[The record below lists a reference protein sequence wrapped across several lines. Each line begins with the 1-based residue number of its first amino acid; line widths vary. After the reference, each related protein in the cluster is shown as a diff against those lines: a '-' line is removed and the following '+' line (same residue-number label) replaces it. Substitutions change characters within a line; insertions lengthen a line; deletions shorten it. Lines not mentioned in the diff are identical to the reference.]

1 MPTSHG
7 YGSSRSTITT
17 ATVRR
22 NPPLC
27 RLAHWWRTPQ
37 HHQRRLRSTANTKLL
52 SPERC
57 PRHARSGARGVY
69 FLDSAMALPG
79 KTPNDAG
86 LAHPPRI
93 TDMIFVFPQ
102 GVAASAAADWGEPC
116 LLGCRLWFAGCL
128 PLPIPPKNRQR
139 TSTSV
144 PTQYSALA
152 TGAADAQPCRMV
164 YAHVA
169 RVVHAG

>member
-1 MPTSHG
+1 MPHNGVETRSGGNPEPAPAICPGSVRLDCVHHSAQILVTSKNAG
-7 YGSSRSTITT
+7 PRPDTDDPGRFSDAAVAYGSSRSTITT

-57 PRHARSGARGVY
+57 QRDARSGARGVY

-79 KTPNDAG
+79 KTPNGRRAG
-86 LAHPPRI
+86 
-93 TDMIFVFPQ
+93 
-102 GVAASAAADWGEPC
+102 AS
-116 LLGCRLWFAGCL
+116 
-128 PLPIPPKNRQR
+128 
-139 TSTSV
+139 
-144 PTQYSALA
+144 
-152 TGAADAQPCRMV
+152 
-164 YAHVA
+164 H
-169 RVVHAG
+169 